1 MLKSILD
8 FLLYLFIWIILIFGA
23 LWFGINPAKACTD
36 NKVTL
41 HKIENQ
47 LSLKIYSF
55 YFSRLEQPFSEDAIA
70 LMWIESKKKAHLITY
85 DNFSCREFDLMKV
98 KVLRELKSKQNR
110 G

>member
-8 FLLYLFIWIILIFGA
+8 FLLYLFIWIVLIFGA

-36 NKVTL
+36 NKATL
-41 HKIENQ
+41 TKIEAQ
-47 LSLKIYSF
+47 LSMKIYSF
-55 YFSRLEQPFSEDAIA
+55 YFSKLDRDISESGIA
-70 LMWIESKKKAHLITY
+70 LMWIESKKKAHMITM